1 MLKIV
6 LAAVASGMHLIY
18 DPSINVMTAT
28 KEGVLVCPESQGEPT
43 VLNTDDGKCYEL
55 FATAMASESIVIDP
69 NNDGDPDAVYGY
81 EKGKGWVRYR

>member
-28 KEGVLVCPESQGEPT
+28 KEGVLVCPDHRGEPT
-43 VLNTDDGKCYEL
+43 VLNTDDGKCYDL
-55 FATAMASESIVIDP
+55 FSTAMSSVSIVIDP
-69 NNDGDPDAVYGY
+69 NNDGDPDAVYSY
-81 EKGKGWVRYR
+81 ERVKGWVRYR